1 MGERDQGG
9 LAEEQNEQSLLGL
22 PDIPLPRVNYGR
34 PNKAP
39 TGLDRGNAA
48 ARIWSDPYHAQR
60 RILTVVRFCLYR
72 VGLGFAFR
80 ENPGGTLAS
89 EVRSHGRGR
98 AHRCGLFIL
107 RFLATSA
114 IW

>member
-1 MGERDQGG
+1 MGERDHWG
-9 LAEEQNEQSLLGL
+9 LAESRTNKVYLGL

-60 RILTVVRFCLYR
+60 RILTVVRFRLYR
-72 VGLGFAFR
+72 GGLGFA
-80 ENPGGTLAS
+80 LA
-89 EVRSHGRGR
+89 GR
-98 AHRCGLFIL
+98 AQESL
-107 RFLATSA
+107 
-114 IW
+114 